1 MTGRISFCANQPVG
15 TYPTQTQNAPVKNY
29 SSVGFKGYDYD
40 YYDKPKKKT
49 SPLLVAGGVL
59 ASAAAIIGGLGYA
72 HKTNVLSKLK
82 DGKIK
87 DILKKGEPVAEK
99 CHEWCSAAK
108 VKYTELVNK
117 LKKDGKN

>member
-15 TYPTQTQNAPVKNY
+15 TYPPQAQNVPEKNY

-49 SPLLVAGGVL
+49 SPLLVVGGLL

-72 HKTNVLSKLK
+72 HKTNALSKLN

-87 DILKKGEPVAEK
+87 DILKKAEPAAKK

-108 VKYTELVNK
+108 TKCMELVNK
-117 LKKDGKN
+117 FKKDGKN